1 MRFLRVLELALESQR
16 IHRLPE
22 IDRTPSGRQTMHS
35 WAFFWFGKTGRLRD
49 RSFWH
54 CLRAVR
60 RVAIRVHIPRT
71 RFFVSPCIFSLC
83 FLLILRWLSVSV
95 DRHIRCNGGCCPYR
109 RACRGVMFCVAL
121 KASVGCTCVRL
132 YRCGV
137 KTLSSMG
144 CAMDSEPAGVEA
156 TDPVRRGLRG

>member
-1 MRFLRVLELALESQR
+1 VEQPYWSTGCGGAYGGSEAAAWDRPHLPRFSHSRAFMFRDSAIA
-16 IHRLPE
+16 IH
-22 IDRTPSGRQTMHS
+22 
-35 WAFFWFGKTGRLRD
+35 
-49 RSFWH
+49 
-54 CLRAVR
+54 
-60 RVAIRVHIPRT
+60 VHIPRT